1 MDEPPATDRGDAR
14 MPRWVPRA
22 IALGFLFYIGL
33 SVGAWLLGRISDL
46 LILLLVSLF
55 VSFALEPAVNVLV
68 ARGWRRGAA
77 TGAVFVAGVLVVGGF
92 AFAIGKV
99 VVDEVAQLV
108 DNAPDYA
115 ERLVDF
121 SNEHFGTELSSEEIS
136 QELTR
141 ADGPVRNLA
150 TNVAGNALTLSF
162 TVVGWVFRLLT
173 VGLFSFYLV
182 ADAPRLRR
190 TICSAMPPDRQ
201 RQVIETWELAV
212 NKTGGYLYSRALL
225 AFFSAAF
232 HWVAF
237 TVIDL
242 DYALALAVF
251 VGLVSQFVPVI
262 GTYMAGAM
270 PAVVALADDPVDAL
284 WVVAVVVVYQQ
295 VENYL
300 LAPRITARTME
311 LHPAVAFGAVLAGGS
326 ILGVAGALLA
336 LPAAAMAQ
344 AIGSAYIARHP
355 VVDSHLTAEQPKR
368 KERRRTNT
376 TDR

>member
-1 MDEPPATDRGDAR
+1 

-33 SVGAWLLGRISDL
+33 SVGAWLLGRLSDL

-55 VSFALEPAVNVLV
+55 ISFALEPAVNLLA
-68 ARGWRRGAA
+68 ARGWRRGTA
-77 TGAVFVAGVLVVGGF
+77 TAVVFLGGLVLVGAF
-92 AFAIGKV
+92 SFAIGKV

-115 ERLVDF
+115 EQLVDF
-121 SNEHFGTELSSEEIS
+121 SNEHFGTELSSDEIS

-190 TICSAMPPDRQ
+190 TICSTMPPDRQ

-212 NKTGGYLYSRALL
+212 TKTGGYLYSRAFL

-237 TVIDL
+237 TIIDL
-242 DYALALAVF
+242 EYALALAVF

-262 GTYMAGAM
+262 GTYIAGAM
-270 PAVVALADDPVDAL
+270 PALVALANDPIDAI
-284 WVVAVVVVYQQ
+284 WVLAVVVVYQQ

-326 ILGVAGALLA
+326 VLGVAGALLA

-344 AIGSAYIARHP
+344 AIASAYIARHP
-355 VVDSHLTAEQPKR
+355 VVDSHLTAEPAPR
-368 KERRRTNT
+368 RSRRRTAEA
-376 TDR
+376 DQ